1 MSPANNTK
9 RPAAPR
15 KPTLSPT
22 KINTYLECVVKYK
35 YIYQDKIGKFY
46 LKARPQF
53 SFGSTL
59 HHVLQEFH
67 EQGAVHTRE
76 EMVTTMQAQWISAG
90 YQTQE
95 EEQSHKEK
103 GAEIIHAYHE
113 AHQERIVAQIETI
126 ATEKTITCDMGFFKL
141 SGRIDRLDRHPD
153 GTLEI
158 IDYKSG
164 RQEVTEEQVHNSL
177 AMTCYQLILR
187 ELYPDSPVCATIY
200 ALRSGTSATTRLTDD
215 EMQEFRS
222 ELLVLAKEILEN
234 DFAELL
240 PEPIEICPDCEFLRI
255 CQKYWTDAQKS
266 ELFGEPF
273 SEAGL

>member
-1 MSPANNTK
+1 M
-9 RPAAPR
+9 
-15 KPTLSPT
+15 
-22 KINTYLECVVKYK
+22 VKYK
-35 YIYQDKIGKFY
+35 YVYQDKIGKFY

-76 EMVTTMQAQWISAG
+76 EMVTTMQTQWISAG

-95 EEQSHKEK
+95 EEQEHREK
-103 GAEIIHAYHE
+103 GEQIIHAYHE
-113 AHQERIVAQIETI
+113 AHQERIEAQIETI
-126 ATEKTITCDMGFFKL
+126 ATEKTITCDLGFFKL

-164 RQEVTEEQVHNSL
+164 RQEVTEEQVRNSL

-200 ALRSGTSATTRLTDD
+200 ALRSGTSATARLTTE
-215 EMQEFRS
+215 EMQEFKS
-222 ELLVLAKEILEN
+222 ELIALAKEILET

-240 PEPIEICPDCEFLRI
+240 PEPIEICPDCEFLKI